1 MSPQENVTRM
11 RDAVEAFNRGD
22 LQAALD
28 RLHPQV
34 EWQTLDAF
42 PDAGTYRGPDS
53 VRRFFETWQE
63 AFRGFR
69 LHLESCVPVDE
80 DRVLAA
86 LRVSGE
92 GAGSGIEV
100 GSPTFFQLVEFR
112 DGRVIRARMF
122 QTEAEALEAAGAQR

>member
-11 RDAVEAFNRGD
+11 REAVEAFNRGD
-22 LQAALD
+22 LDAALD
-28 RLHPQV
+28 LLHPEV
-34 EWQTLDAF
+34 EWRTLDAF
-42 PDAGTYRGPDS
+42 PDAGTHRGPEE
-53 VRRFFETWQE
+53 VRGFFQTWGD

-80 DRVLAA
+80 HRVLAA
-86 LRVSGE
+86 MRVSGE

-100 GSPTFFQLVEFR
+100 RSPTFFQLVEFR

-122 QTEAEALEAAGAQR
+122 QTEAEALEAAGPQQ